1 MQIDCSIF
9 LGSSGSNWLQT
20 MDQYSNPGFWTITG
34 KSPFKAPQAAS
45 LPWDNINSSHRDSSL
60 VLLLNK
66 SHGVSPTPHAYRNSI
81 LVNPWEGQR
90 LENTASVGAHS
101 TILLGNTTR
110 EVTGPYRS
118 AIEKLKVHQMNSFL
132 VTKDATRVG
141 NGNTLNK
148 EGEYEVGGP
157 SVLLL
162 AATQNLSRITDDG
175 HSEDGT
181 TVHLISPFLNGF
193 GSLTVLQ

>member
-60 VLLLNK
+60 VLLLNE

-118 AIEKLKVHQMNSFL
+118 AIEKLSTPNELLPGYKGCYQSWKRKHIKQ
-132 VTKDATRVG
+132 
-141 NGNTLNK
+141 
-148 EGEYEVGGP
+148 GGWVWSGWSHRP
-157 SVLLL
+157 SPCCYSKLEPHHRWWP
-162 AATQNLSRITDDG
+162 QWGWNY
-175 HSEDGT
+175 
-181 TVHLISPFLNGF
+181 SPLD
-193 GSLTVLQ
+193 